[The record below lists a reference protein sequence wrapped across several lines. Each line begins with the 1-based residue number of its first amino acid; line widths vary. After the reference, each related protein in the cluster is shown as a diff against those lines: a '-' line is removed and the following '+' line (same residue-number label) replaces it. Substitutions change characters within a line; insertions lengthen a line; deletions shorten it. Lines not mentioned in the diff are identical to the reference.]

1 MWDQPVSLK
10 RPRWTAPDN
19 AWRAAVRASDLGEWK
34 RFMAVL
40 GRYQLGQRVAPSG
53 GRFFFFFFG
62 ICKVADNAFF

>member
-1 MWDQPVSLK
+1 MRDQPASLK

-19 AWRAAVRASDLGEWK
+19 ARRAAVRASDLGEWK

-40 GRYQLGQRVAPSG
+40 DRYQPDPRVAPSE
-53 GRFFFFFFG
+53 RQIFFFL